1 MRAIELGDL
10 SRESIADVLARGDL
24 LAIANSGVETNEK
37 CRTCEVRYFCG
48 GMCKVYVR
56 NKHDIDSGDFDCAEI
71 KQNLLAALAEQGII
85 ERNFP
90 NNAPKMVLKQE

>member
-1 MRAIELGDL
+1 
-10 SRESIADVLARGDL
+10 
-24 LAIANSGVETNEK
+24 
-37 CRTCEVRYFCG
+37 
-48 GMCKVYVR
+48 MCKVYVR